1 MEKLQDF
8 MALYA
13 GLLKGLNLV
22 QQKSWQEL
30 ELKHEFPEL
39 ESIWRPILEARHK
52 PCVISRDK
60 KQALNIL
67 MKMLDDWHD
76 PIEATLLQRRLKKI
90 SQYYLEAEKTHCDA
104 QSLAFFLE
112 DFPLLQVTELP
123 TITHKEKKVQTLN
136 SAEASQQLQLELN
149 ELFPAHQL
157 KITLSHA
164 TLARASTSKK
174 GIRLREDASFTHEEL
189 SMLTVHEAWVHLG
202 SNLAGANQKKL
213 PWLAHWHPGVTGFQE
228 GLALV
233 AEITTNH
240 WNKWRE
246 AQVILRHEAALMA
259 LKGSSARTVW
269 SFLCD
274 HGLPSHAALEMTLRV
289 YRGCPLSGGMAFGKE
304 FQYLLGLHQ
313 WLMRKDNLTVQDMCV
328 ALSGKMDFLEW
339 EILRTG
345 TIGEKLILPNPP
357 EKLLNWMKAKPIAEL
372 ASTIRFRKVA

>member
-1 MEKLQDF
+1 

-22 QQKSWQEL
+22 QQKSWYEE
-30 ELKHEFPEL
+30 ELKSEFPEL
-39 ESIWRPILEARHK
+39 EMVWRPLLEARHVV
-52 PCVISRDK
+52 CEVSREK
-60 KQALNIL
+60 KHALDIL
-67 MKMLDDWHD
+67 MNMLNKWDD
-76 PIEATLLQRRLKKI
+76 PVEAGLLKRRLKKI
-90 SQYYLEAEKTHCDA
+90 AQYYKEAEKKECDA

-123 TITHKEKKVQTLN
+123 SITHKEKKVHTLN
-136 SAEASQQLQLELN
+136 SSEASHHLQLELN
-149 ELFPAHQL
+149 ELFPAHNL

-202 SNLAGANQKKL
+202 SNLAGSTQKDL

-228 GLALV
+228 GLALI
-233 AEITTNH
+233 AEIATNH
-240 WNKWRE
+240 WNEWRE

-259 LKGSSARTVW
+259 LKGSNARQVW

-274 HGLPSHAALEMTLRV
+274 HGLPSTAALEMTLRV
-289 YRGCPLSGGMAFGKE
+289 YRGCPLSGGMCFGKE

-313 WLMRKDNLTVQDMCV
+313 WLARKDQLSEKDMRV

-339 EILRTG
+339 EILRG
-345 TIGEKLILPNPP
+345 GAIGEKLILPTPP
-357 EKLLNWMKAKPIAEL
+357 EKLLNWMNAEPIAQL
-372 ASTIRFRKVA
+372 ARTLRFRKVA

>member
-1 MEKLQDF
+1 

-22 QQKSWQEL
+22 QQKSWCEH
-30 ELKHEFPEL
+30 ELKSEFPEL
-39 ESIWRPILEARHK
+39 AMIWRPLLAARHNICEVG
-52 PCVISRDK
+52 PDK
-60 KQALNIL
+60 RWALEKL
-67 MKMLDDWHD
+67 MSMLNNWDD
-76 PIEATLLQRRLKKI
+76 PVEAGLLKRRLKKI
-90 SQYYLEAEKTHCDA
+90 SQYYREAEKKECDA

-136 SAEASQQLQLELN
+136 SQEASLHLQLKLN
-149 ELFPAHQL
+149 QLFPAHEL
-157 KITLSHA
+157 KITLSQA

-202 SNLAGANQKKL
+202 SNLAGAAQKKL

-228 GLALV
+228 GLALI
-233 AEITTNH
+233 AEIATNH
-240 WNKWRE
+240 WNEWRE
-246 AQVILRHEAALMA
+246 AQVILRHEAALKA
-259 LKGSSARTVW
+259 LKGSSARQVW

-274 HGLPSHAALEMTLRV
+274 HGLDTTAALEMTLRV
-289 YRGCPLSGGMAFGKE
+289 YRGCPLSGGMCFGKE

-313 WLMRKDNLTVQDMCV
+313 WLARKDDLSVEDMRV

-339 EILRTG
+339 EILRG
-345 TIGEKLILPNPP
+345 GVIGEKLILPTPP
-357 EKLLNWMKAKPIAEL
+357 EKLLNWMSSEPITEL
-372 ASTIRFRKVA
+372 ARNLRFRKVA

>member
-1 MEKLQDF
+1 

-22 QQKSWQEL
+22 QQKTWHER
-30 ELKHEFPEL
+30 ELKSEFPEL
-39 ESIWRPILEARHK
+39 EMVWRPLLEARHETCEVG
-52 PCVISRDK
+52 PEK
-60 KQALNIL
+60 KRALEIL
-67 MKMLDDWHD
+67 MGMLNSWDN
-76 PIEATLLQRRLKKI
+76 PVEAGLLKRRLKKI
-90 SQYYLEAEKTHCDA
+90 AQYFKEAEKKECDA

-112 DFPLLQVTELP
+112 DFPLLQVTDLP
-123 TITHKEKKVQTLN
+123 TITHKEKKVHTLN
-136 SAEASQQLQLELN
+136 SSEASLHLQLELN
-149 ELFPAHQL
+149 QLFPDHKL

-202 SNLAGANQKKL
+202 SNLAGASQKEL

-228 GLALV
+228 GLALI
-233 AEITTNH
+233 AEIATNH
-240 WNKWRE
+240 WNEWRE

-259 LKGSSARTVW
+259 LKGSSARQVW

-274 HGLPSHAALEMTLRV
+274 HGLPSTAALEMTLRV
-289 YRGCPLSGGMAFGKE
+289 YRGCPLSGGMTFGKE

-313 WLMRKDNLTVQDMCV
+313 WLARRDELSVADMRV

-339 EILRTG
+339 EILRNG
-345 TIGEKLILPNPP
+345 AIGEKLILPSPP
-357 EKLLNWMKAKPIAEL
+357 EKLLNWMTSDPITEL
-372 ASTIRFRKVA
+372 ARTLRFRKVA